1 MADFAEEGSASRV
14 FHPEAKRALIVL
26 ESQYYEKLKE
36 PK

>member
-1 MADFAEEGSASRV
+1 MADFAEEGSA